1 MRFRLLATAA
11 AVLPALALAACGSS
25 GGTPATTAV
34 TPPSAVQPRPEG
46 VQDPAVLPSA
56 SPAPPSSCDPVASF
70 RPPASLPAPG
80 RMPTGSAMA
89 RIVQRGR
96 LVVGVSQNAYLFG
109 YRDPATGDLVGFD
122 IDIAR
127 EMARALFGDPNKI
140 QLRAIA
146 TADRIPMIR
155 SGAVDLVVRQT
166 TMTCQR
172 WQDVS
177 FSSEYYSASQ
187 RVLVLDNSPVKGMA
201 DLAGKKVC
209 AAAGSTSIANIAA
222 KLSGA
227 VPVSGVDASD
237 CLVLLQQGQIEAIST
252 DDAILAGFAA
262 QDPNTH
268 LVPGPAISAEPYGIM
283 VAKGSPELV
292 RFVNGVLERLRVDGT
307 WSAIYRRWLS
317 SLGAAAPPAA
327 RYQD

>member
-1 MRFRLLATAA
+1 MRVRLLALAA
-11 AVLPALALAACGSS
+11 AVVPVLALGACGSS
-25 GGTPATTAV
+25 GGGTPVTA
-34 TPPSAVQPRPEG
+34 PSAVPPLPDG
-46 VQDPAVLPSA
+46 VQDPAVLPSTSA
-56 SPAPPSSCDPVASF
+56 APPSSCDPVASF

-80 RMPTGSAMA
+80 QLPAGSTMA
-89 RIVQRGR
+89 KIVQRGR

-109 YRDPATGDLVGFD
+109 YRDSATGQLVGFD

-127 EMARALFGDPNKI
+127 EMARALFGDPTKI
-140 QLRAIA
+140 QFRAIA
-146 TADRIPMIR
+146 TADRIPMIQ

-187 RVLVLDNSPVKGMA
+187 RVLVLDNSPVKSLT

-209 AAAGSTSIANIAA
+209 AATGSTSIANIAA
-222 KLSGA
+222 KLPGA

-237 CLVLLQQGQIEAIST
+237 CLVMLQQGQIEAIST

-262 QDPNTH
+262 QDPNTR
-268 LVPGPAISAEPYGIM
+268 LVQAPPISAEPYGIM
-283 VAKGSPELV
+283 VAKGSPDLV
-292 RFVNGVLERLRVDGT
+292 RFVNGALERMRSDGT
-307 WSAIYRRWLS
+307 WAAIYRRWLS
-317 SLGAAAPPAA
+317 SLGSVPAPPVA